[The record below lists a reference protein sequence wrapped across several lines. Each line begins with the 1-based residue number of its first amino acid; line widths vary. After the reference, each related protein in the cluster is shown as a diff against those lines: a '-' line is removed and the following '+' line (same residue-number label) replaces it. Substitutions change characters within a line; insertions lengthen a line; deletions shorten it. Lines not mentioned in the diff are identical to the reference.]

1 MNFYVQTPPQRCKSE
16 TKIPVQKVRKTQKG
30 HKKINPGVCRHTGSK
45 NEAWLRGCFTTLYT
59 KIKESQHLLQKSA
72 QKDIKKARCVPDV
85 NLRHQPFAT
94 RQNDGSVLL
103 TSRLL
108 YHTCALSSTKSSEFT
123 TRNAKRY
130 KKINPRA
137 YVAIHVPRT
146 KLGFR
151 VDLLYYTPKLKKVNA
166 FCKNRQTCGAC
177 KRLREAA
184 GNGFAT
190 ETGKARRQTRFLCRC
205 AHKRDAFSSVPFV
218 VLRGS
223 LPSKRCFVCVLR

>member
-1 MNFYVQTPPQRCKSE
+1 M
-16 TKIPVQKVRKTQKG
+16 
-30 HKKINPGVCRHTGSK
+30 
-45 NEAWLRGCFTTLYT
+45 
-59 KIKESQHLLQKSA
+59 QKSS

-151 VDLLYYTPKLKKVNA
+151 VDLLHYTPKLKKVNA

-177 KRLREAA
+177 KHLREAA
-184 GNGFAT
+184 VNGFAAA
-190 ETGKARRQTRFLCRC
+190 TGEARRQTRFLCRC
-205 AHKRDAFSSVPFV
+205 RTQKGTLFQASLLLFCGEVCPPNV
-218 VLRGS
+218 VL
-223 LPSKRCFVCVLR
+223 FVCCGNDFCKR